1 MNKWYAQMG
10 ENIDIVLST
19 RVRLARNLEEYPFP
33 SHLDVESKNEVN
45 EKIKNIIF
53 DNDEYNFSFFQMSDI
68 TRIQAVSLAEKHIIS
83 PEFATGKKGTALIIS
98 QDESVSLM
106 LNEEDHIRLQVM
118 KSGLALGEAF
128 EIADKIDSSIDE
140 EIEYAFDQRLGY
152 LTSSPINLGTAL
164 RASVFIHLPA
174 LTSCGQ
180 INSVINT
187 ISKLGLNVA
196 PVYGNRS
203 NNVGDIYQISNSITL
218 GMNEETAISN
228 LKSIVLQLVNQER
241 NAAQRE
247 IKKPAV
253 EDRIFRALGIL
264 KSARLI
270 NCTEFMKLI
279 SLVRFGV
286 SAKLIENITIEHIN
300 ALISEMQPATICASY
315 EDVDTME
322 AQDAIRA
329 KTVREILR

>member
-1 MNKWYAQMG
+1 MNKWYAQKG
-10 ENIDIVLST
+10 DNNDVVLST
-19 RVRLARNLEEYPFP
+19 RVRLARNLEDYPFP
-33 SHLDVESKNEVN
+33 SHLDSESKSEVN

-53 DNDEYNFSFFQMSDI
+53 ENDEYNFSFFRMSDI

-83 PEFATGKKGTALIIS
+83 PEFATGKKGTALVIS

-118 KSGLALGEAF
+118 KSGLALEDAF
-128 EIADKIDSSIDE
+128 EIADKIDSIIDKK
-140 EIEYAFDQRLGY
+140 IEYAFDQRLGY

-164 RASVFIHLPA
+164 RASVFLHLPA
-174 LTSCGQ
+174 LASCGQ

-187 ISKLGLNVA
+187 ISKLGLNVVT
-196 PVYGNRS
+196 VYGNRS

-279 SLVRFGV
+279 SLVRFGI
-286 SAKLIENITIEHIN
+286 SAGLVENIPIEKVN

-315 EDVDTME
+315 EGVDTTE
-322 AQDAIRA
+322 VQDAIRA
-329 KTVREILR
+329 TTVREVLR